1 MLLSVIVTFV
11 LSVPSQVV
19 EEGIRAGNVPAV
31 LQKCVN
37 DLLDLTDLV
46 RGKLTVQVN
55 TFPIQLRNRAP
66 LFEIQHL
73 HLVVQRHTKHG
84 SLHHWQP
91 CMSRDYRREGQY
103 VAERVIP
110 HVGCHDTMLELLPR
124 QASTR
129 RSH

>member
-73 HLVVQRHTKHG
+73 HLVVQRHTKYG
-84 SLHHWQP
+84 SLHVCSLSTYRAASMWQRG
-91 CMSRDYRREGQY
+91 SSL
-103 VAERVIP
+103 
-110 HVGCHDTMLELLPR
+110 MLDAMTLC
-124 QASTR
+124 
-129 RSH
+129 